1 MPDRCTRTTVSLLAL
16 VAGSIAG
23 LSMTTGCSDRGA
35 DSRKVAQAARD
46 LGSVGSADG
55 PSATATYA
63 AATSKIS
70 AVQVESDAANAITAG
85 LLGQSLQGEAS
96 VTAKEA
102 TLAERGVLGRI
113 ARVRDLAAG
122 YQALTTEAEAL
133 EAFDPTRDL
142 ERIADE
148 TRALEA
154 AARDARSARSALA
167 DRIAGLERQADT
179 LRNQSDAKRNQAAE
193 MELASSGLTATQAA
207 ARSGSIRTLSREAD
221 ALDMQIARLTGEV
234 ETLTPRLSEFDGEIE
249 KLNQQIELAAE
260 AGEDLRQMAT
270 ARAARARTARAEADD
285 IAEEIRET
293 VNAIDTARA
302 ETVIPAGEQATQ
314 SLERSI
320 RESEKAAR
328 SARQTGTLSKSSA
341 QRRLG
346 ELFQLRADGHA
357 RYAELLAELS
367 GITQLP
373 NASSYA
379 GAASEESAS
388 SADLRN
394 RAADAYE
401 SAATSLSSVS
411 VRGTDGERTTQT
423 VERLNELARQLRGE
437 PEQDAQNGNTTD
449 GNTPEDGD
457 DAGQP

>member
-1 MPDRCTRTTVSLLAL
+1 
-16 VAGSIAG
+16 
-23 LSMTTGCSDRGA
+23 
-35 DSRKVAQAARD
+35 
-46 LGSVGSADG
+46 
-55 PSATATYA
+55 
-63 AATSKIS
+63 
-70 AVQVESDAANAITAG
+70 
-85 LLGQSLQGEAS
+85 
-96 VTAKEA
+96 
-102 TLAERGVLGRI
+102 
-113 ARVRDLAAG
+113 
-122 YQALTTEAEAL
+122 
-133 EAFDPTRDL
+133 
-142 ERIADE
+142 
-148 TRALEA
+148 
-154 AARDARSARSALA
+154 RDARSARSALA